1 MIFRDAMRSLKD
13 DPAHTFFYLLTFFIT
28 TMFMFLFFNIAECE
42 MAVNQDIIMADLGNA
57 GEYMAN
63 GDIANVL
70 SIYVVVLC
78 CVDIIFANRFFIR
91 NKAPELAVRM
101 ICGAAFTQMTAYLF
115 LQTTVLLL
123 IALPLGI
130 LAGAALIPV
139 LNRILAVYLSS
150 PFTVTITSGAIV
162 KFTAILVT
170 VLFWTTTLNLS
181 YVYQNEASKILN
193 GMGEETDKEGSA
205 FGSLLKKIPGFLK
218 GIAGIV
224 LFLLPLSE
232 FIKAPGS
239 AALWVIV
246 GMLGL
251 EMMVSNALLPG
262 ITKVMKKKA
271 LKMPVK
277 AVVLGL
283 LRDDFTKMKITL
295 YLFIGNAV
303 LLTALLVS
311 RMDNAIAQL
320 LILVT
325 YAVMNFLQAMTIMF
339 HLQTLLSSRNNEFHV
354 LDQLG
359 FSKKQC
365 FSAIRKEMIWF
376 HVLVGGTAL
385 LYMAVLLTALVTRGV
400 FTAVSSF
407 LMILVMLVPLL
418 IAGIISFFIYRKA
431 IQVRVA
437 EGQ

>member
-1 MIFRDAMRSLKD
+1 
-13 DPAHTFFYLLTFFIT
+13 
-28 TMFMFLFFNIAECE
+28 
-42 MAVNQDIIMADLGNA
+42 
-57 GEYMAN
+57 
-63 GDIANVL
+63 
-70 SIYVVVLC
+70 
-78 CVDIIFANRFFIR
+78 
-91 NKAPELAVRM
+91 
-101 ICGAAFTQMTAYLF
+101 
-115 LQTTVLLL
+115 
-123 IALPLGI
+123 
-130 LAGAALIPV
+130 
-139 LNRILAVYLSS
+139 
-150 PFTVTITSGAIV
+150 
-162 KFTAILVT
+162 
-170 VLFWTTTLNLS
+170 
-181 YVYQNEASKILN
+181 
-193 GMGEETDKEGSA
+193 
-205 FGSLLKKIPGFLK
+205 
-218 GIAGIV
+218 
-224 LFLLPLSE
+224 
-232 FIKAPGS
+232 
-239 AALWVIV
+239 
-246 GMLGL
+246 
-251 EMMVSNALLPG
+251 
-262 ITKVMKKKA
+262 
-271 LKMPVK
+271 MPVK